1 MSKAPSARL
10 CKAGQQLRNQ
20 IDDDYPERDRRSDGW
35 VADARHIAKGT
46 SDHIPDSRTGVVRAI
61 DIDADLGAHKE
72 EVFAVV
78 EKIRKCAKRGDKR
91 IKYIIHNGRICST
104 ILNWK
109 WRKYRGSNP
118 HISHFHISFTTLG
131 DDNAKWFDL
140 EGERDKNGRIK
151 ENGSELGQDI
161 SSDIPSDLP
170 SSGLRCRDNGQCC
183 YCCRIAEHH
192 QLA

>member
-1 MSKAPSARL
+1 MTAPSPKL
-10 CKAGQQLRNQ
+10 CKAGRQLRSQ
-20 IDDDYPERDRRSDGW
+20 IDDDYFERDRRSDGW

-72 EVFAVV
+72 EVFALV

-109 WRKYRGSNP
+109 WRKYRGNP

-131 DDNAKWFDL
+131 DDNGKWFDL

-151 ENGSELGQDI
+151 ENGRELGQDI